1 MYMKGLNNKM
11 SSPFVIG
18 LKRGLKISL
27 VLVIFYLLLDFFYFS
42 KLENKNIVTLETKQS
57 TSIGGDFDL
66 LGKDGKE
73 YNLASFNGKPLII
86 FFGFASCPDICPY
99 GLTMISNVLKT
110 LGDASHRVNAV
121 FVTLDPERDDYASTS
136 QFASL
141 FHEEI
146 IGLSGS
152 IEQIDRVTDAWR
164 VYKKK
169 VILSESDLEYTI
181 DHSAFIYLMDEN
193 GQYYTHF
200 SHNTESED
208 IIKEL
213 NKLL

>member
-1 MYMKGLNNKM
+1 
-11 SSPFVIG
+11 
-18 LKRGLKISL
+18 
-27 VLVIFYLLLDFFYFS
+27 
-42 KLENKNIVTLETKQS
+42 
-57 TSIGGDFDL
+57 
-66 LGKDGKE
+66 
-73 YNLASFNGKPLII
+73 
-86 FFGFASCPDICPY
+86 
-99 GLTMISNVLKT
+99 MISNVLKT

-152 IEQIDRVTDAWR
+152 IEQIDRITDAWR